1 MLARRR
7 ALVAQERGF
16 TLVELLVATVL
27 GLIVIGG
34 AVTVFTVSMNNQPR
48 INSQSAA
55 IQQARVVMERM
66 TRELRQGSSVPTAT
80 ANQLAI
86 VTYVDSAT
94 CGGAHATTARQCR
107 VTYTCTS
114 GACTRTEANPDGS
127 STGSAVQVVSGLSSS
142 NVFTYSPSSS
152 APTYVGVTLSFPAI
166 SGHHAITLSD
176 GAATRNPTSP

>member
-66 TRELRQGSSVPTAT
+66 VGPEDQARREQRRRELA
-80 ANQLAI
+80 
-86 VTYVDSAT
+86 
-94 CGGAHATTARQCR
+94 
-107 VTYTCTS
+107 
-114 GACTRTEANPDGS
+114 
-127 STGSAVQVVSGLSSS
+127 
-142 NVFTYSPSSS
+142 
-152 APTYVGVTLSFPAI
+152 
-166 SGHHAITLSD
+166 
-176 GAATRNPTSP
+176 

>member
-34 AVTVFTVSMNNQPR
+34 AVTVFTVSMSNQPR

-66 TRELRQGSSVPTAT
+66 VGPEDQARREQRRRELA
-80 ANQLAI
+80 
-86 VTYVDSAT
+86 
-94 CGGAHATTARQCR
+94 
-107 VTYTCTS
+107 
-114 GACTRTEANPDGS
+114 
-127 STGSAVQVVSGLSSS
+127 
-142 NVFTYSPSSS
+142 
-152 APTYVGVTLSFPAI
+152 
-166 SGHHAITLSD
+166 
-176 GAATRNPTSP
+176 